1 MINGIF
7 GCVSPICGGFVLH
20 VDDGRNVV
28 VVELIIPI
36 LSGVLCELW
45 RVDGIMI
52 ILGLAGPLAG
62 PGELTAKQ

>member
-1 MINGIF
+1 MYF
-7 GCVSPICGGFVLH
+7 
-20 VDDGRNVV
+20 DDGRNVV